1 MNKWVLRVSSLIVA
15 VLLLL
20 MGTTAV
26 MAAGADQ
33 SDQTM
38 MFLVE
43 VTVQDDGQWILGR
56 GGMDMG
62 LDSANFNSLSQRLGL
77 GLASPVVDPSLLQMA
92 ADADVQDLAVVK
104 EGAQTAIWVNGEPLT
119 ALTVTDSAVMA
130 LTEAF
135 APELEGLLSWVNA
148 TYMTAIIHLPGSS
161 GAQAMDMTKTLG
173 AADMAEPKN
182 VIKMGA
188 TVSPQGEVISVGGLA
203 FSDLGIMAPMVDIS
217 LAGQLGINQVDLDL
231 GMNGVSI
238 AANSEEW
245 VSLAWNPD
253 MLMQKA
259 PAAYKLSGM
268 QYRAQDEMVL
278 DTATSWLKDTHI
290 SASVYVGTAPK
301 DEALTVSIGRPVVLE
316 VGGDGVMSVEGF
328 AIGMLDASTK
338 ATVEGLKS
346 AAVMW
351 DGAKGEFRLATGNK
365 PLPYLKVDQGFLP
378 QAVDLL
384 AGGQDLGLPVSL
396 GFVENL
402 LGNTKFS
409 VGIVAEGNEPP
420 AMSEYEAKPSQPVLL
435 MVPQIKVAPNG
446 IAVFGEA
453 LPVSLVDSL
462 SGMDIGG
469 WTKLYADA
477 FAGNALDLKLGP
489 SGLDLTVNGK
499 NAGLRW
505 DNTLRNNLVDI
516 VIDQGGPSL
525 GLPANIDSGLVKTLA
540 KAVLGVV
547 NQAEIGVELDVTA
560 EALEPGFVQTI
571 VGWIFPGM

>member
-20 MGTTAV
+20 MGTTTV

-43 VTVQDDGQWILGR
+43 VTVRDNGEWTLAL

-77 GLASPVVDPSLLQMA
+77 GLASPVVDPSLLKMA
-92 ADADVQDLAVVK
+92 QDADVQDLALVK
-104 EGAQTAIWVNGEPLT
+104 EGSQTAIWVNGEPLT

-148 TYMTAIIHLPGSS
+148 TYMTAIIHLPGGS
-161 GAQAMDMTKTLG
+161 GAAAMDMTKKLG
-173 AADMAEPKN
+173 AAQAAPQN

-188 TVSPQGEVISVGGLA
+188 TVSPGGEVVSVGGLA
-203 FSDLGIMAPMVDIS
+203 LSDLGIMAPMVDVS
-217 LAGQLGINQVDLDL
+217 LAGQLGINEVDLNV
-231 GMNGVSI
+231 GMNGVSV
-238 AANSEEW
+238 AANNEEW

-253 MLMQKA
+253 MLLQKA

-268 QYRAQDEMVL
+268 QFSAQDEMVL
-278 DTATSWLKDTHI
+278 DTATSWLKDTQI
-290 SASVYVGTAPK
+290 SASVYIGTAAK

-316 VGGDGVMSVEGF
+316 VGNDGTMSVEGF
-328 AIGMLDASTK
+328 GIGMLDAQTK

-351 DGAKGEFRLATGNK
+351 DGGKGEFRLATGNK

-435 MVPQIKVAPNG
+435 MVPQLTVAPKA
-446 IAVFGEA
+446 IAVYGEA
-453 LPVSLVDSL
+453 IPIRVIDTLAGTDLA
-462 SGMDIGG
+462 G
-469 WTKLYADA
+469 WTQLYADA
-477 FAGNALDLKLGP
+477 YAGNALDLKLGP
-489 SGLDLTVNGK
+489 SGLGITVNGRTAALK
-499 NAGLRW
+499 W
-505 DNTLRNNLVDI
+505 DNTLRNNLVDV

-525 GLPANIDSGLVKTLA
+525 GLPANVDSGLVKTLA
-540 KAVLGVV
+540 KAVLGLV
-547 NQAEIGVELDVTA
+547 NQAEIGVELDVTD
-560 EALEPGFVQTI
+560 EALQPGFVQTI
-571 VGWIFPGM
+571 TSWIFPGM

>member
-20 MGTTAV
+20 LGTTTV

-33 SDQTM
+33 TDQTM

-43 VTVQDDGQWILGR
+43 VTVRDNGEWTLGL

-77 GLASPVVDPSLLQMA
+77 GLASPVVDPSLLKMA
-92 ADADVQDLAVVK
+92 QDADVQDLAVVK

-148 TYMTAIIHLPGSS
+148 TYMTAIIHLPGGS
-161 GAQAMDMTKTLG
+161 GAAAMDMTKKLG
-173 AADMAEPKN
+173 AAQAEPQN
-182 VIKMGA
+182 VLKMGA
-188 TVSPQGEVISVGGLA
+188 TVSPAGEVVSVGGLA
-203 FSDLGIMAPMVDIS
+203 LSDLGIMAPMVDIS

-231 GMNGVSI
+231 GMNGVSV
-238 AANSEEW
+238 AANNEEW

-268 QYRAQDEMVL
+268 QFTAQDEMVL
-278 DTATSWLKDTHI
+278 DTATSWLKDTQI
-290 SASVYVGTAPK
+290 SASVYIGTEAM

-316 VGGDGVMSVEGF
+316 VGRDGTMAVEGF
-328 AIGMLDASTK
+328 AIGMLDAQTK

-351 DGAKGEFRLATGNK
+351 DGGKGEFRLATGNK

-378 QAVDLL
+378 LAVDLL

-396 GFVENL
+396 GFVESL

-409 VGIVAEGNEPP
+409 VGIVSEGNEPP
-420 AMSEYEAKPSQPVLL
+420 AMSEYEAQPSQPVLL
-435 MVPQIKVAPNG
+435 MVPQIEVAPNG
-446 IAVFGEA
+446 IAIFGEA
-453 LPVSLVDSL
+453 LPISVVDTL

-489 SGLDLTVNGK
+489 SGLDFTVNGRT
-499 NAGLRW
+499 AALRW

-547 NQAEIGVELDVTA
+547 NQAEIGVELDVTD
-560 EALEPGFVQTI
+560 EALQPGFVQTI
-571 VGWIFPGM
+571 TGWIFPGM

>member
-20 MGTTAV
+20 LGTTTV

-33 SDQTM
+33 TDQTM

-43 VTVQDDGQWILGR
+43 VTVRDNGEWTLGL

-77 GLASPVVDPSLLQMA
+77 GLASPVVDPSLLKMA
-92 ADADVQDLAVVK
+92 QDADVQDLAVVK

-148 TYMTAIIHLPGSS
+148 TYMTAIIHLPGGS
-161 GAQAMDMTKTLG
+161 GAAAMDMTKKLG
-173 AADMAEPKN
+173 AAQAEPQN
-182 VIKMGA
+182 VLKMGA
-188 TVSPQGEVISVGGLA
+188 TVSPAGEVVSVGGLA
-203 FSDLGIMAPMVDIS
+203 LSDLGIMAPMVDIS

-231 GMNGVSI
+231 GMNGVSV
-238 AANSEEW
+238 AANNEEW

-268 QYRAQDEMVL
+268 QFTAQDEMVL
-278 DTATSWLKDTHI
+278 DTATSWLKDTQI
-290 SASVYVGTAPK
+290 SASVYIGTEAM

-316 VGGDGVMSVEGF
+316 VGRDGTMAVEGF
-328 AIGMLDASTK
+328 AIGMLDAQTK

-351 DGAKGEFRLATGNK
+351 DGGKGEFRLATGNK

-396 GFVENL
+396 GFVESL

-409 VGIVAEGNEPP
+409 VGIVSEGNEPP
-420 AMSEYEAKPSQPVLL
+420 AMSEYEAQPSQPVLL
-435 MVPQIKVAPNG
+435 MVPQIEVAPNG
-446 IAVFGEA
+446 IAIFGEA
-453 LPVSLVDSL
+453 LPISVVDTL

-489 SGLDLTVNGK
+489 SGLDFTVNGRT
-499 NAGLRW
+499 AALRW

-547 NQAEIGVELDVTA
+547 NQAEIGVELDVTD
-560 EALEPGFVQTI
+560 EALQPGFVQTI
-571 VGWIFPGM
+571 TGWIFPGM